1 MEGDMSEDLSNV
13 DAAWLHM
20 EIPNNLMMITGV
32 FVFDQP
38 VDFERMKT
46 MLEQRLL
53 IFDRFR
59 QRIVE
64 GRFGAPRWEIDPQFN
79 IANHVHR
86 IALPAPGDAA
96 SLQALVS
103 DLMSTPLDF
112 SKPLWQYHLVEGY
125 GDGSALI
132 ARLHHCIGDGIA
144 LMRVL
149 LSMTDLTPDA
159 QWSPP
164 QEEPDESPRS
174 RNPLRVIIRPATA
187 AVGATR
193 RITGSL
199 VGGSVDLLTHPSH
212 AMDLTRLGTETTM
225 ALGRLLLL
233 PPDPKT
239 VFKGPLQVP
248 KRAVWSEPI
257 PLSLIKDIGK
267 ETGSTLNDVLLSAV
281 AGALRRYAQ
290 GRGQVVDGLNVR
302 GVIPVNL
309 RQEEAKIELG
319 NKFGLVFLS
328 LPLGIADS
336 MVRLFELRRRMNEL
350 KDSKE
355 AVVAFGILNA
365 IGMAPSQIEDI
376 VVNIFGAKATA
387 VMTNVPGPRQ
397 TIYFAGAA
405 VRELMFW
412 VPQSGRLGMGVSIFS
427 YNNQVWLGLVTD
439 VSLVPD
445 PDTIIRYFH
454 AELEELHAMTRQA
467 PEEPPVPDERAVVE
481 PEPKPAEARPVARPS
496 GDELSRIK
504 GIGPTFA
511 GRLRAAGI
519 DTRAALAACTVEQLS
534 EIVQAPDWRRPDY
547 QSWIDQA
554 R

>member
-1 MEGDMSEDLSNV
+1 MEV
-13 DAAWLHM
+13 
-20 EIPNNLMMITGV
+20 PNNLMMITGV
-32 FVFDQP
+32 FVFDAP
-38 VDFERMKT
+38 VDFDRLRDT
-46 MLEQRLL
+46 LQQRLV

-59 QRIVE
+59 QKVVE
-64 GRFGAPRWEIDPQFN
+64 GRLGAPRWEDDPQFN
-79 IANHVHR
+79 IANHLHR
-86 IALPAPGDAA
+86 IALPSPGDASA
-96 SLQALVS
+96 LQALVS

-125 GDGSALI
+125 GAGGALI
-132 ARLHHCIGDGIA
+132 CRLHHCIGDGIA

-149 LSMTDLTPDA
+149 LSLTDSTPDA
-159 QWSPP
+159 PWISPF
-164 QEEPDESPRS
+164 EEPEEIKRS
-174 RNPLRVIIRPATA
+174 RNPLRVIMRPASA

-193 RITGSL
+193 RITGSI

-212 AMDLTRLGTETTM
+212 AMDLARLGTETTM

-248 KRAVWSEPI
+248 KRAVWSQPI
-257 PLSLIKDIGK
+257 PLSTIKAIGK
-267 ETGSTLNDVLLSAV
+267 ASNSTVNDVLLSAV

-290 GRGQVVDGLNVR
+290 GRGQNVDGLNVR

-309 RQEEAKIELG
+309 RQDQNKIELG

-328 LPLGIADS
+328 LPLGVADPLS
-336 MVRLFELRRRMNEL
+336 RLFELKRRMDGL
-350 KDSKE
+350 KDSQE

-376 VVNIFGAKATA
+376 VVDIFGAKATA

-397 TIYFAGAA
+397 AIYFAGVS

-412 VPQSGRLGMGVSIFS
+412 VPQSGRLGMGVSIIS
-427 YNNQVWLGLVTD
+427 YNDQVWLGLVTD

-445 PDTIIRYFH
+445 PDAIIDYYH
-454 AELEELHAMTRQA
+454 AELAELYALTVEASSEQPADRPQLGA
-467 PEEPPVPDERAVVE
+467 PPAPE
-481 PEPKPAEARPVARPS
+481 PEPESQLPA
-496 GDELSRIK
+496 GDGLTKII
-504 GIGPTFA
+504 GIGPAFA
-511 GRLRAAGI
+511 ARLAAGGI
-519 DTRAALAACTVEQLS
+519 ATLAALAASTPEQLA
-534 EIVQAPDWRRPDY
+534 EIVQAPDWRRPNY

-554 R
+554 RA